1 MLSGISGEVKTTV
14 AEAQTGVLRCFRLT
28 RHRAGLH
35 AGVVILRSCAA
46 GATLEAMDYPTVST
60 VASRPGRTKASVPT
74 LALGFTVAGRAK
86 APVPTLSSTRPRQH
100 RAGLVLASGPLVPGA
115 ARGRSRFLNVGGN
128 LSACRFQH
136 VVFLA
141 VTLDLQRAQ
150 EVHQVPRV
158 VGLNGVGE

>member
-35 AGVVILRSCAA
+35 AGVVIFRSCAA

-60 VASRPGRTKASVPT
+60 VALRPGRTKASVPT
-74 LALGFTVAGRAK
+74 LTLGFTVAGRAK

-100 RAGLVLASGPLVPGA
+100 RAGLVLAGPLVPGA
-115 ARGRSRFLNVGGN
+115 ACGRLRFLNVGGN
-128 LSACRFQH
+128 LSACCFQH

-141 VTLDLQRAQ
+141 MTVDLQRAQ
-150 EVHQVPRV
+150 EVHQVPCV